1 MLVKVNGEFVEIEKN
16 STIDGLLNLL
26 DIPKVRIAVELNGET
41 IPYSELL
48 SKSLSDQYLFSL
60 WLKP

>member
-16 STIDGLLNLL
+16 STIDDLLNLL
-26 DIPKVRIAVELNGET
+26 DIPKVRIAIELNGET

-48 SKSLSDQYLFSL
+48 SKPLSDQYLFSL
-60 WLKP
+60 WPKP

>member
-16 STIDGLLNLL
+16 STIDDLLNLL

-60 WLKP
+60 

>member
-16 STIDGLLNLL
+16 STIDDLLNLL

-60 WLKP
+60 WPKP